1 MAVGTCTLTEEV
13 YGSIKKVVFSWVAG
27 TGGEA
32 GTVTKQTLKDYNG
45 EIRRL
50 VTIPSGAP
58 DAPTSYGATVT
69 DEDGAD
75 VLMAAGAARSA
86 TLTDQ
91 VLAAS
96 LGVVANDK
104 LTLNITGAGSAK
116 KGQLVVYIR

>member
-1 MAVGTCTLTEEV
+1 MAAGTCTVTEEV
-13 YGSIKKVVFSWVAG
+13 YGSVKKIAFAWVAG

-58 DAPTSYGATVT
+58 DAPTSYGATLT

-75 VLMAAGAARSA
+75 VLMGAGAARSA
-86 TLTDQ
+86 TLTEQ
-91 VLAAS
+91 VLSSS

-104 LTLNITGAGSAK
+104 LTLNITGAGSGK